1 MADSKP
7 TVGFIGL
14 GIMGKPMA
22 RNVMR
27 AGYPLIAFNRSRAPM
42 DELAAEGAALGASP
56 ADVAARSHIV
66 ITMLPDSPDV
76 EQVVFGPNGI
86 AEGIRP
92 GSLLIDMSS
101 ISPVTAVKVAEELGK
116 KGVRVLDAPVSG
128 GDVGARQ
135 GTLSIMVGGPEDVFN
150 EALPVFQALGK
161 NIVLCGGHGAGQITK
176 LCNQILVAI
185 QLEAVG
191 EALVLGAKAGVDP
204 ARIVQ
209 VLGAGLARCGVL
221 ETRGMRILDRD
232 FAPGFRARL
241 HYKDLN
247 NALAA
252 ARAYDVPLPVT
263 ALVTEMFKRLQ
274 VAGRGDLDH
283 SAITTFLE
291 ELAGTVVQKR
301 EE

>member
-1 MADSKP
+1 MANSKP

-27 AGYPLIAFNRSRAPM
+27 AGYPLIVFNRSRAPM

-76 EQVVFGPNGI
+76 EQVIFGPNGI

-150 EALPVFQALGK
+150 EALPVLQALGK
-161 NIVLCGGHGAGQITK
+161 NIVLCGAHGAGQITK
-176 LCNQILVAI
+176 LCNQILVAL
-185 QLEAVG
+185 QLEAVA

-204 ARIVQ
+204 TKIVQ
-209 VLGAGLARCGVL
+209 VLSGGLARCGVL
-221 ETRGMRILDRD
+221 ETRGMRILNRD

-252 ARAYDVPLPVT
+252 AKAYEVPLPVT

-283 SAITTFLE
+283 SAITTLLE